1 MTMYRIALLRWAA
14 FALALAAGAA
24 SAQTTTP
31 PPKSMAGPRAA
42 VATFA
47 GGCFWCMEPPFD
59 KLDGVISTIA
69 GYTGG
74 TTQRPTYEQVSGGR
88 TGHTEAVQVTYDPS
102 KVSYEKLLDVF
113 WHNIDPTVKDRQFC
127 DIGSQ
132 YRTAIFV
139 HDAEQRRL
147 AEASKA
153 ALERT
158 KPFKGAIVTP
168 VVDAGVFYPAE
179 EYHQDYYQKNPI
191 RYRYYR
197 SGCGRDDRLKELWG
211 ELAGR

>member
-1 MTMYRIALLRWAA
+1 MFRAILLRSAA
-14 FALALAAGAA
+14 LALALAAGATW
-24 SAQTTTP
+24 AQTSTP
-31 PPKSMAGPRAA
+31 PPKSMAGPRVA

-59 KLDGVISTIA
+59 KLNGVISTIS

-74 TTQRPTYEQVSGGR
+74 TTPRPTYEQVSAGR
-88 TGHTEAVQVTYDPS
+88 TGHAEAVQVTFDPS

-132 YRTAIFV
+132 YRSAIFV

-153 ALERT
+153 TLE
-158 KPFKGAIVTP
+158 KEQAVQGAIVTP
-168 VVDAGVFYPAE
+168 VVDASAFYPAE

-191 RYRYYR
+191 RY
-197 SGCGRDDRLKELWG
+197 GTT
-211 ELAGR
+211 AAPAVATTA

>member
-1 MTMYRIALLRWAA
+1 MVALVLAVAVAA
-14 FALALAAGAA
+14 VAAR
-24 SAQTTTP
+24 SATP
-31 PPKSMAGPRAA
+31 PPKSMAGPRVA

-59 KLDGVISTIA
+59 KLDGVIATVS

-74 TTQRPTYEQVSGGR
+74 TVPNPTYEQVSSGR
-88 TGHTEAVQVTYDPS
+88 TGHAEAVQVTYDPTRI
-102 KVSYEKLLDVF
+102 SYAKLLDVF

-132 YRTAIFV
+132 YRSAIFV
-139 HDAEQRRL
+139 HDAEQRRV
-147 AEASKA
+147 AEASRA
-153 ALERT
+153 AIERS

-168 VVDAGVFYPAE
+168 IVDAGAFYPAE
-179 EYHQDYYQKNPI
+179 DYHQDYYLKNPI

-197 SGCGRDDRLKELWG
+197 TGCGRDARLQELWG
-211 ELAGR
+211 DQAGR